1 MVVNDQWFNI
11 EENQAFGLVSLVSLA
26 DTSSVSPVGTYKR
39 E

>member
-11 EENQAFGLVSLVSLA
+11 EENQAFGLVSLISLA
-26 DTSSVSPVGTYKR
+26 DTSSVLSVGTYRR